1 MIELKKYLEKKIK
14 VETIFGKNSD
24 LELINHFYR
33 DEYQILYV
41 KYKSKII
48 RFRLNL
54 IGKVQIKNI
63 MMAILAAV
71 NSNLN
76 MKNIVKIIDKIKS
89 VEGRFEKIGLL
100 KNNSKVIL
108 DYAHTPDAL
117 KTVLKNI
124 KDNFH

>member
-1 MIELKKYLEKKIK
+1 
-14 VETIFGKNSD
+14 
-24 LELINHFYR
+24 
-33 DEYQILYV
+33 
-41 KYKSKII
+41 
-48 RFRLNL
+48 
-54 IGKVQIKNI
+54 
-63 MMAILAAV
+63 MAILAAV

-108 DYAHTPDAL
+108 DYAHTPGTI

-124 KDNFH
+124 KEQFPLSRFAVFGCGGDRDEFKN